1 MDRIMHSQDIAAAL
15 RRTPLFS
22 GLSDEDLL
30 SVSALAVPRHLP
42 KGKAVFHEGE
52 RVEGFFVVVS
62 GTVKVFRLSE
72 GGKEQIL
79 HFIEGGNTFAEAALF
94 EGGVF
99 PAAAETLSECRLV
112 FLPKRP
118 FVSLLE
124 RNPRLSLRMLAS
136 LSRWLRRLADLAD
149 ALSLRDVEARFTRY
163 VAEDLRERGVTP
175 SPGAVYELPV
185 GKAVLAS
192 RLGTVPETFSRT
204 LKKLQDEGVIDVRGK
219 RIRLLDP
226 RPFSTSRER

>member
-1 MDRIMHSQDIAAAL
+1 VA
-15 RRTPLFS
+15 
-22 GLSDEDLL
+22 
-30 SVSALAVPRHLP
+30 ALAVPRRLP

-52 RVEGFFVVVS
+52 RVDGFFVVAS
-62 GTVKVFRLSE
+62 GSVKVFRLSE

-79 HFIEGGNTFAEAALF
+79 HILEAGNSFAEAALF
-94 EGGVF
+94 EGGVY
-99 PAAAETLSECRLV
+99 PAAAEALSESVLL

-118 FVSLLE
+118 FVSLIE
-124 RNPRLSLRMLAS
+124 RNPRLALRMLAS

-149 ALSLRDVEARFTRY
+149 ALSLRDVEGRFTRY
-163 VAEDLRERGVTP
+163 VADELRERGVAPAAGT
-175 SPGAVYELPV
+175 VYEIPV

-219 RIRLLDP
+219 KIRLLDP
-226 RPFSTSRER
+226 RPFSPHGVR

>member
-1 MDRIMHSQDIAAAL
+1 MAAPDLSAAL

-22 GLSDEDLL
+22 GLTDEELL
-30 SVSALAVPRHLP
+30 SVASLSVPRRFP
-42 KGKAVFHEGE
+42 KGKAVFAEGE

-62 GTVKVFRLSE
+62 GNVKVFRLSE

-79 HFIEGGNTFAEAALF
+79 HIIEPGGTFAEAALF

-99 PAAAETLSECRLV
+99 PAAAETLSECVLL

-149 ALSLRDVEARFTRY
+149 ALSLRDVEGRFTRY
-163 VAEDLRERGVTP
+163 VSEELRGRGIAP
-175 SPGAVYELPV
+175 AAGAVYELTV

-204 LKKLQDEGVIDVRGK
+204 LKKLQEEGVIDVKGRK
-219 RIRLLDP
+219 IRLLDA
-226 RPFSTSRER
+226 RPFASATGR